1 MTEPTKPKRRWF
13 RFSLRMLLVVVTVLC
28 VWLGFKVNAA
38 RRQREAVAAILKAGG
53 SVNYTYELRQDAKR
67 FPGPG
72 FSMLLIVRN
81 ASIPGPA
88 WLRKLIGD
96 DYFRTAVQVQIAL
109 SDEDAAKA
117 TINEI
122 ANLPAIR
129 CVALYARGRN
139 CNIQDSDQAP
149 LGQLKKL
156 ERLVLRNTRV
166 SGVFLS
172 QLSNPA
178 GMLQLGMT
186 GVVHDIDDTAMAQ
199 IGKMTN
205 LKVLDLLNCSRVTDA
220 GLAHLSKLD
229 PIYFDGRTYYLA
241 PDKTNA
247 ERPILRQFHYPF
259 IALLSVS
266 VHQRQIDLAA

>member
-1 MTEPTKPKRRWF
+1 M
-13 RFSLRMLLVVVTVLC
+13 TVLC

-38 RRQREAVAAILKAGG
+38 RRQKLAVEAILKAGG

-72 FSMLLIVRN
+72 ISMLLIVRN

-117 TINEI
+117 AINEI

-139 CNIQDSDQAP
+139 RKIQDSDLAP

-156 ERLVLRNTRV
+156 ERLVLRDTQV

-178 GMLQLGMT
+178 GMIQLGIT
-186 GVVHDIDDTAMAQ
+186 GLVHDIDDTAMAQ

-205 LKVLDLLNCSRVTDA
+205 LEVLDLLNCNRVTDA
-220 GLAHLSKLD
+220 GLA
-229 PIYFDGRTYYLA
+229 T
-241 PDKTNA
+241 
-247 ERPILRQFHYPF
+247 
-259 IALLSVS
+259 
-266 VHQRQIDLAA
+266 